1 MACRAWAV
9 APICLPT
16 GMLGPDSAIK
26 DTRVQFGRRLVASV
40 LAGLL
45 LALTA
50 LYVFDQLQHL
60 TGEVPGSSECPICA
74 WAQGV
79 IAGAK
84 VSIALQWI
92 LLALGMA
99 AFKSMAAPAPLS
111 ASTAISRAPP
121 DGAPL

>member
-1 MACRAWAV
+1 MVCHAWVV

-16 GMLGPDSAIK
+16 GVIGPDASIK
-26 DTRVQFGRRLVASV
+26 DTRVQFGKRLVASV

-50 LYVFDQLQHL
+50 LYIFDQLQHL

-79 IAGAK
+79 VAGAK

-92 LLALGMA
+92 LFALGMA
-99 AFKSMAAPAPLS
+99 VLRSVVAPAPLF
-111 ASTAISRAPP
+111 ASPAISRAPP
-121 DGAPL
+121 DTALL